1 MFLGLH
7 VKYVLF
13 YEKYKCYLIVL
24 LLVVPGFEV
33 KVELIRIGE
42 VGLLQQHWNKVGSKR
57 LCSYIIKVI
66 FREGL
71 LLFVLFVIGNLLVS
85 GEVHFVRKVD

>member
-7 VKYVLF
+7 VKYVLL
-13 YEKYKCYLIVL
+13 YEKYKCYLIVW
-24 LLVVPGFEV
+24 LLVVAGFEV
-33 KVELIRIGE
+33 KEELIRIGE
-42 VGLLQQHWNKVGSKR
+42 VGLLQQRWNKVGSKS
-57 LCSYIIKVI
+57 LCSYILKVI

-85 GEVHFVRKVD
+85 GEVRFVRNVD